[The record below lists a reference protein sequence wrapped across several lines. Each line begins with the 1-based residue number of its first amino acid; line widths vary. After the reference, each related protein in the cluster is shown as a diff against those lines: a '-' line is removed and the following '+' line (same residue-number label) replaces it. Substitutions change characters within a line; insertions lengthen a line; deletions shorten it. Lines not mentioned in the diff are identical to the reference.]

1 MASLAL
7 RMTPILSGQTPL
19 RVDCVRAFVKFEEM
33 VSELGLSVN
42 RNKCIA
48 LVTNEDDGD
57 KWTGI
62 VDRVV
67 VGSLSTGVKVL
78 GAPIGGDLFCKQV
91 VAQTF
96 EDTKQ
101 VWKELTLIDLP
112 PQALMSLLLVQFV

>member
-1 MASLAL
+1 MMASMAL
-7 RMTPILSGQTPL
+7 QMAPITNS
-19 RVDCVRAFVKFEEM
+19 DCVRAFVKFEEM

-42 RNKCIA
+42 RNKCIT
-48 LVTNEDDGD
+48 LVTNEGNGN

-67 VGSLSTGVKVL
+67 VRSLSTGAKVL
-78 GAPIGGDLFCKQV
+78 GAPIGGDHFCREV

-101 VWKELTLIDLP
+101 V
-112 PQALMSLLLVQFV
+112 